1 MFIDLTKKHCLVGGL
16 NPSEKYESV
25 GIMLPN
31 IWKNKKKF
39 QTTNQSLF
47 ACLDISC

>member
-31 IWKNKKKF
+31 IWKNEKCSKPP
-39 QTTNQSLF
+39 TSYVLI
-47 ACLDISC
+47 D